1 MDLLNMSQAA
11 LFMGK
16 HKNTL
21 NNMISRGAIKPDL
34 RVGRRRHF
42 NLSTLQA
49 FKDKIESLYSLDQI
63 AEKYNQSWE
72 NVYYHFRLKRK
83 VEMDNTL
90 GRFLFTKESVEMVA
104 KVEEWNNE

>member
-1 MDLLNMSQAA
+1 
-11 LFMGK
+11 MGK

-21 NNMISRGAIKPDL
+21 NNMINRGAIQPDL
-34 RVGRRRHF
+34 RVGKRRHF
-42 NLSTLQA
+42 KLSTLEE
-49 FKDKIESLYSLDQI
+49 FKNKIENLFSLDEI
-63 AEKYNQSWE
+63 AERYNKPWE

-104 KVEEWNNE
+104 KSEGWEDED